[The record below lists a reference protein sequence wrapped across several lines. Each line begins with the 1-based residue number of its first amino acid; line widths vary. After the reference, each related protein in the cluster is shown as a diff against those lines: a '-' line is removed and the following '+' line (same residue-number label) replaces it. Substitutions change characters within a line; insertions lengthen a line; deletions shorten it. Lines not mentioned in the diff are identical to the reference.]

1 MTTFSDKNGHA
12 NLLNEVKGIQSANY
26 KLRSLVWVNFPLAY
40 TQLVLIVSWTLYAL
54 LLLGSQYINP
64 KCKYPLET
72 IGFFEM
78 DKNRTMCVD
87 VDAPDDTKNRTIAP
101 GDPSTDGEGIDK
113 LRSMIPKA
121 KSFQQL
127 WNPNQRPICT
137 KDLDS

>member
-72 IGFFEM
+72 IGFFGLR
-78 DKNRTMCVD
+78 N
-87 VDAPDDTKNRTIAP
+87 DTTCLSINTTAEIRIPAD
-101 GDPSTDGEGIDK
+101 DPSTGKREGIDE
-113 LRSMIPKA
+113 S
-121 KSFQQL
+121 
-127 WNPNQRPICT
+127 
-137 KDLDS
+137 